1 MENVRYMISDAANIV
16 NVESHVLRYWE
27 EELELMIPRNEMGHR
42 YYTEENIAQFQKI
55 KEWKEQGYQ
64 LKAIR
69 MMIHS
74 TQNQPEPGAHS
85 YSGKETGAYA
95 GSQPEGGYIH
105 PPAEAM
111 PQNRKSQEAGNYV
124 SSQPE
129 GGYIHP
135 SAEAM
140 PQNRKS
146 QEAGSYPL
154 GQPEGGYVHPAAETG
169 NYKGG
174 QAENGQ
180 AQYAGRPKAEAGS
193 YPSGQAQYIAH
204 PAMEA
209 GGFANNQPGG
219 NNVIQMNREYM
230 EIPPKAAEGRQM
242 AERQNHVSN
251 TVKLEQ
257 FQSMMLTI
265 VKQAVEENN
274 HALGK
279 EVGTQVGEKVLKE
292 MNYLMREQDEAEEER
307 FRKLD
312 EAIRSTRKAK
322 RFRKEKKAK
331 KEKDPSKLVGK
342 EKGLNPNLTV

>member
-27 EELELMIPRNEMGHR
+27 EELELLIPRNEMGHR

-74 TQNQPEPGAHS
+74 TQNQPEPGAH
-85 YSGKETGAYA
+85 GYA
-95 GSQPEGGYIH
+95 GAEAYGGSQAEGGYL
-105 PPAEAM
+105 PAAESM
-111 PQNRKSQEAGNYV
+111 PQSRKPQENASYV
-124 SSQPE
+124 SS
-129 GGYIHP
+129 
-135 SAEAM
+135 
-140 PQNRKS
+140 
-146 QEAGSYPL
+146 
-154 GQPEGGYVHPAAETG
+154 QPEGGYVHPAAEAGSYTG
-169 NYKGG
+169 S
-174 QAENGQ
+174 QPENGQ
-180 AQYAGRPKAEAGS
+180 AKYAGRPKAEAGN

-204 PAMEA
+204 PAMET

-230 EIPPKAAEGRQM
+230 EMASKGAEGRQM
-242 AERQNHVSN
+242 ADRHSPVSN

-274 HALGK
+274 QALGK
-279 EVGTQVGEKVLKE
+279 EVGAQVGDKVLKE

-331 KEKDPSKLVGK
+331 KEKEPAKLAGK
-342 EKGLNPNLTV
+342 EKNLNPNLTV